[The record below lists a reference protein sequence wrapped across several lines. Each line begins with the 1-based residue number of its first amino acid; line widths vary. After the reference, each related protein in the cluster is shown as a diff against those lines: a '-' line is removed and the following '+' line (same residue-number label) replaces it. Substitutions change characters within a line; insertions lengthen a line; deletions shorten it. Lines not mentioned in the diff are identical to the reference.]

1 MRIQKTESGL
11 YVPSAPRAVNKT
23 ECTFPLVTHDK
34 LGLQV
39 QPSSYLKDKGFLHY
53 SVFEDKY
60 ILISV
65 DRLEQKGM
73 NYGFCMYGGEGRAW
87 GHPPFYSPC
96 LMSKEQA
103 EDRLEYYKEVDFLEL
118 T

>member
-1 MRIQKTESGL
+1 MRVNRTESGL
-11 YVPSAPRAVNKT
+11 YIPSTPQSIRKT
-23 ECTFPLVTHDK
+23 NVIHEK

-39 QPSSYLKDKGFLHY
+39 QPSSYLRDKGFLCY
-53 SVFEDKY
+53 TTFEDKY
-60 ILISV
+60 ILIHVS
-65 DRLEQKGM
+65 RLEQKGM
-73 NYGFCMYGGEGRAW
+73 SYGFCIYGGEGRAW

-103 EDRLEYYKEVDFLEL
+103 EERYEYYTENEFLEY

>member
-1 MRIQKTESGL
+1 MRVNRTESGL
-11 YVPSAPRAVNKT
+11 YVPSVPRPVKKV
-23 ECTFPLVTHDK
+23 LVTHDK

-39 QPSSYLKDKGFLHY
+39 QPSSYLRDRGFLAY
-53 SVFEDKY
+53 TTFEDKY

-65 DRLEQKGM
+65 NRLEQKGM

-96 LMSKEQA
+96 LMSKEEA
-103 EDRLEYYKEVDFLEL
+103 EERYEYYTEHDFREL

>member
-1 MRIQKTESGL
+1 MKIEKTESGL
-11 YVPSAPRAVNKT
+11 YVP
-23 ECTFPLVTHDK
+23 CTPKPVKRVLVTHDK

-39 QPSSYLKDKGFLHY
+39 QPSSYLRDKGFLSY
-53 SVFEDKY
+53 TTFEDKY
-60 ILISV
+60 ILIYVS
-65 DRLEQKGM
+65 RLEQKGSC
-73 NYGFCMYGGEGRAW
+73 YGFSMYGGEGRTW

-103 EDRLEYYKEVDFLEL
+103 EERYEYYTEHDFKEF